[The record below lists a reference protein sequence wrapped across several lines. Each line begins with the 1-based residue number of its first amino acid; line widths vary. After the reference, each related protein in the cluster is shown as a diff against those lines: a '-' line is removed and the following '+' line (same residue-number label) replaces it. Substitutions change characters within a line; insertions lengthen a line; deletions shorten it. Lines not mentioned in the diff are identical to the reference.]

1 MIISMTGYGKGTCRV
16 QEFEVSAE
24 VRSLN
29 HRFLDVSVKMPKQL
43 ENKETA
49 VRELVKKYLTRGR
62 ISISFVLRQD
72 AGSPIGLALNEQVV
86 DGYVALLEALRERAK
101 IEAPLSIDHLLTFSD
116 LFTQDNN
123 DDYSDSAWEAMEK
136 AIDNALAELN
146 AMRLREGEE
155 IQKDV
160 HHRVVLISNMVAEIE
175 SLSKGRSKIEFDKQ
189 YQRIQT
195 LLDTNELDESRLE
208 MEVALLA
215 ERIDVTEECIRLKS
229 HNTVFLESIAQA
241 EPAGRKL
248 NFLLQ
253 EMNREAN
260 TIGAKASDAEI
271 AHLVVKI
278 KEEIEKLREQVQ
290 NIE

>member
-1 MIISMTGYGKGTCRV
+1 MIISMTGYGKGTSRIEEC
-16 QEFEVSAE
+16 EVSAE
-24 VRSLN
+24 IRSLN

-43 ENKETA
+43 ENRENA
-49 VRELVKKYLTRGR
+49 VRELVKKYFSRGR

-72 AGSPIGLALNEQVV
+72 VGSPIGLALNKPVV
-86 DGYVALLEALRERAK
+86 DGYVALLTALRKRAK
-101 IEAPLSIDHLLTFSD
+101 IDAPITIDHLLTFPD
-116 LFTQDNN
+116 LFTQDT
-123 DDYSDSAWEAMEK
+123 DDAYPASAWHALEK
-136 AIDNALAELN
+136 AIGMALDELN
-146 AMRLREGEE
+146 GMRRREGEE
-155 IQKDV
+155 IQKDIV
-160 HHRVVLISNMVAEIE
+160 HRVALISDMVAEIE
-175 SLSKGRSKIEFDKQ
+175 LLSKGRSKAEFDRQ

-195 LLDTNELDESRLE
+195 LLDSNELDETRLE
-208 MEVALLA
+208 LEVALLA

-229 HNTVFLESIAQA
+229 HNTVFLESVSQE

-260 TIGAKASDAEI
+260 TIGAKAYDAEI